1 MFKRKVYESLIEWK
15 NDNRIKVKVYKKR
28 SESTS
33 YNDYIKIVGV

>member
-33 YNDYIKIVGV
+33 YNRETIN